1 MRKIFI
7 GAVSFLLTVSVMA
20 GCFSACAGASGGSG
34 IQGEPGAQGPQ
45 GDKGEPGEQGPQG
58 DEGEPGKDGLSAYEI
73 YKKYHPEYEGTE
85 EEWIEDLVTGQLPE
99 AMRTISFQTFGG
111 TEIPDRKVAY
121 GGRIEEP
128 EEPEK
133 EGYRFAGWTYRGK
146 PWDFYGYTVS
156 EDMTFEAQWEIEN
169 TPMYT
174 LWADSFA
181 SAFEVHIVPQEN
193 AAYGEPHV
201 VKIELVRSG
210 DSRTVAKRVF
220 TEDEGKEE
228 CYRFDGLTEY
238 DGDGQYKITVTWEYD
253 GNGDGVRES
262 KSSEYFYHTL
272 LKDDYSLNTTARIES
287 GSVKCNFDFSIPNN
301 DNITLAEISLY
312 EGGTQLEKLILT
324 GEETVMTEG
333 DRDRYTYRADFT
345 SPVREEKEYLVK
357 IRLLCKNYGGFINP
371 EYRTDEIIRTVKVL
385 QTK

>member
-34 IQGEPGAQGPQ
+34 IQGEQ
-45 GDKGEPGEQGPQG
+45 GEQGPQG
-58 DEGEPGKDGLSAYEI
+58 DKGEPGKDGLSAYEI

-156 EDMTFEAQWEIEN
+156 EDMRYI
-169 TPMYT
+169 
-174 LWADSFA
+174 LC
-181 SAFEVHIVPQEN
+181 H
-193 AAYGEPHV
+193 
-201 VKIELVRSG
+201 R
-210 DSRTVAKRVF
+210 RT
-220 TEDEGKEE
+220 
-228 CYRFDGLTEY
+228 
-238 DGDGQYKITVTWEYD
+238 
-253 GNGDGVRES
+253 S
-262 KSSEYFYHTL
+262 
-272 LKDDYSLNTTARIES
+272 
-287 GSVKCNFDFSIPNN
+287 
-301 DNITLAEISLY
+301 
-312 EGGTQLEKLILT
+312 LT
-324 GEETVMTEG
+324 GSRM
-333 DRDRYTYRADFT
+333 
-345 SPVREEKEYLVK
+345 S
-357 IRLLCKNYGGFINP
+357 
-371 EYRTDEIIRTVKVL
+371 
-385 QTK
+385 